1 MNQAEALSYLRENS
15 RAVLSTI
22 KADGRPQLSLV
33 DYGIDGDGL
42 IRIQTNRPAAK
53 TKNLQRDPRVSL
65 SVVGENW
72 YRYIVIEGIAGFI
85 EDDPLPALRETYQLI
100 AGQPHPD
107 WDEFNQ
113 AMIDE
118 QQIVMTIEI
127 ERLYP
132 LSEKLSSRAS

>member
-1 MNQAEALSYLRENS
+1 MNETEALDYLRKNS

-22 KADGRPQLSLV
+22 KQDGRPQMSLV
-33 DYGIDGDGL
+33 DYGLDTDGL
-42 IRIQTNRPAAK
+42 IKVQTTRPAAK
-53 TKNLQRDPRVSL
+53 TNNVRRDPRVSF

-72 YRYIVIEGIAGFI
+72 YQYLVIEGTARLI
-85 EDDPLPALRETYQLI
+85 EDNPLPALRHVYELI

-118 QQIVMTIEI
+118 QQLVMAVEI
-127 ERLYP
+127 ERMYP
-132 LSEKLSSRAS
+132 ISV

>member
-33 DYGIDGDGL
+33 DYGLDADGL
-42 IRIQTNRPAAK
+42 IRIQTTRPAAK
-53 TKNLQRDPRVSL
+53 TKNSQRDPRVSL
-65 SVVGENW
+65 SVIGENW
-72 YRYIVIEGIAGFI
+72 YQYIVVEGVAGFI
-85 EDDPLPALRETYQLI
+85 EDNPLHALRETYQLI

-107 WDEFNQ
+107 WEEFNQ

-118 QQIVMTIEI
+118 QQVVMTIDI

-132 LSEKLSSRAS
+132 LSD